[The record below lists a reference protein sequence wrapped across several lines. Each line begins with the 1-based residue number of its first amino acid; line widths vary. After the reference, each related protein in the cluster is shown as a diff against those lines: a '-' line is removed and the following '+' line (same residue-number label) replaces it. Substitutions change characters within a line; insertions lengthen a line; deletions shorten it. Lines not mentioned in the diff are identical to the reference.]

1 VRSHNLCENPLYNKL
16 SSLQNIIGESHM
28 QINWTKNPLIPTIAQ
43 DENNN
48 EVLMLAYM
56 NEEAYN
62 LTLSTGFAHYFSRSK
77 QRIWKKGE
85 SSGHT
90 QKVSDMLLDCDA
102 DTLIL
107 KIEQKGVA
115 CHTGRKSCFF
125 TSVMQDK
132 IVADK
137 EVDTDALYGVVDTL
151 YHTILE
157 RKSDEATKK
166 SWTKKLLNDK
176 TLLLS
181 KIREEADEVCVAIDE
196 ESDEQ
201 VIYESADLLYHTLVG
216 LGLREVS
223 PDRVKQELARRFG
236 MSGIEE
242 KESR

>member
-1 VRSHNLCENPLYNKL
+1 
-16 SSLQNIIGESHM
+16 M
-28 QINWTKNPLIPTIAQ
+28 QINWYETPLIPAIAQ
-43 DENNN
+43 DYESN

-56 NEEAYN
+56 NEEAFN
-62 LTLSTGFAHYFSRSK
+62 LTQRTGYAHYFSRSK

-85 SSGHT
+85 SSNHT
-90 QKVSDMLLDCDA
+90 QEIQDILLDCDA

-107 KIEQKGVA
+107 KIKQNGVA

-125 TSVMQDK
+125 TSITQDK
-132 IVADK
+132 TILEK
-137 EVDTDALYGVVDTL
+137 EVDTDAMYGVVDTL

-157 RKSDEATKK
+157 RKNDTESKK
-166 SWTKKLLNDK
+166 SWTKKLLNNK
-176 TLLLS
+176 ELMLS
-181 KIREEADEVCVAIDE
+181 KIREEADEVCVAINE

-216 LGLREVS
+216 LGYRNVS

-242 KESR
+242 KEQRGV

>member
-1 VRSHNLCENPLYNKL
+1 LWLPNPNGEILM
-16 SSLQNIIGESHM
+16 NIDW
-28 QINWTKNPLIPTIAQ
+28 NKNPLIPAIAQ
-43 DENNN
+43 DN
-48 EVLMLAYM
+48 ETNQVLMLAYM

-62 LTLSTGFAHYFSRSK
+62 LTLSTGYAHYFSRSK

-90 QKVSDMLLDCDA
+90 QEIKDVLLDCDA
-102 DTLIL
+102 DTVVL
-107 KIEQKGVA
+107 KIKQNGVA

-125 TSVMQDK
+125 TSVLEDK
-132 IVADK
+132 IILEK
-137 EVDTDALYGVVDTL
+137 EVDTNAIYGVVDTL

-157 RKSDEATKK
+157 RKNAPEEVK

-176 TLLLS
+176 KLMLS
-181 KIREEADEVCVAIDE
+181 KIREEADEVCVAINE

-216 LGLREVS
+216 LGYREIS

-236 MSGIEE
+236 MSGITE
-242 KESR
+242 KENRKK

>member
-1 VRSHNLCENPLYNKL
+1 MTIDWN
-16 SSLQNIIGESHM
+16 
-28 QINWTKNPLIPTIAQ
+28 KNPLIPAITQ
-43 DENNN
+43 DYETN

-62 LTLSTGFAHYFSRSK
+62 LTVSTGYAHYFSRSK

-85 SSGHT
+85 SSNHT
-90 QKVSDMLLDCDA
+90 QEIKDILLDCDA
-102 DTLIL
+102 DTLVL
-107 KIEQKGVA
+107 KIYQNGVA
-115 CHTGRKSCFF
+115 CHTGTKSCFF
-125 TSVMQDK
+125 TSVTQEK
-132 IVADK
+132 RVLEK
-137 EVDTDALYGVVDTL
+137 EVDTDAMYSVVDTL

-157 RKSDEATKK
+157 RKNSKESKK

-176 TLLLS
+176 ELLLS

-216 LGLREVS
+216 LGYRDIS

-236 MSGIEE
+236 VSGIEE
-242 KESR
+242 KEQRIK